1 VREPVPF
8 EKLLKRHP
16 VLSQVI
22 LQAITIFVPAIY
34 TGLLVDRMS
43 KGSHFFAAI
52 IGIRSWN
59 VLLLVQLVAIIT
71 SVRLIAVVK
80 DAKSVIKG
88 LLETNARALSLAIRG
103 RRHPMFIRS
112 HFAACQKRGGKRFLV
127 PIVNFNLNGRDDD
140 DTILIEVSDENAKAG
155 IMIVRA
161 FLTKRC
167 VTEDLAEDAH
177 QKLPESLHA
186 IRPDIGAVIA
196 CPVMDFEDPE
206 SDVRGTISFDL
217 MDASIKDFHCTE
229 NDLKA
234 IVRETAQTIF
244 RIWNP

>member
-1 VREPVPF
+1 MPF
-8 EKLLKRHP
+8 GTLLKRHP
-16 VLSQVI
+16 VLSQII

-34 TGLLVDRMS
+34 IGVLVDRMS
-43 KGSHFFAAI
+43 KSGGFFNAI
-52 IGIRSWN
+52 HDMYYWN
-59 VLLLVQLVAIIT
+59 VLVVVQLVAIIS
-71 SVRLIAVVK
+71 SVRLIRVLK

-103 RRHPMFIRS
+103 KRQPIIRS
-112 HFAACQKRGGKRFLV
+112 HFTACQKRGGKQFLV
-127 PIVNFNLNGRDDD
+127 PICNFNLNGRDDD
-140 DTILIEVSDENAKAG
+140 DRIVIEVSDENAKAG

-161 FLTKRC
+161 FLNKRC
-167 VTEDLAEDAH
+167 FAEDLPQDAH
-177 QKLPESLHA
+177 QRLPESLHA
-186 IRPDIGAVIA
+186 IRPDIRAVIA
-196 CPVMDFEDPE
+196 CPVTDFEDAE
-206 SDVRGTISFDL
+206 SEVQGTISFDL

>member
-1 VREPVPF
+1 MPF
-8 EKLLKRHP
+8 GALLKRHP

-34 TGLLVDRMS
+34 IGVLVDQMN
-43 KGSHFFAAI
+43 KGGGFPKAI
-52 IGIRSWN
+52 HDMYYWN
-59 VLLLVQLVAIIT
+59 VLVAVQFVAIII
-71 SVRLIAVVK
+71 SVRLIRVVK
-80 DAKSVIKG
+80 DAKLVIRG

-103 RRHPMFIRS
+103 KRQPIIRS
-112 HFAACQKRGGKRFLV
+112 HFTACRKRGQKRFLV

-140 DTILIEVSDENAKAG
+140 DRIVIEVSDENANAG

-161 FLTKRC
+161 FLNKRC
-167 VTEDLAEDAH
+167 FAEDLPPNAH
-177 QKLPESLHA
+177 QVLPKSLHA
-186 IRPDIGAVIA
+186 IRPDIRAVIA
-196 CPVMDFEDPE
+196 CPVVDFEDPGSE
-206 SDVRGTISFDL
+206 VQGTISFDL

-244 RIWNP
+244 RIWRP